1 MSISA
6 IFRMASGQLVL
17 GIILTTLAIA
27 IFLVGYFFIYKRMLK
42 GTKKLKVSK
51 VAQWGILLI
60 YIIVVLGAT
69 LGIRSTGY
77 EGSTSLQLFISY
89 KEAWNS
95 FSKVEW
101 RNIILNIL
109 MFVPLGVLL
118 PIMFKTCQKF
128 WVTYLVG
135 FSATIIL
142 EVIQLITKRGIFEID
157 DIFNNTLGCLI
168 GYGIVMILI
177 SLFKY
182 KKSSEKI
189 KPLTLAYFQIPL
201 CITIVAFS
209 TIFITYSRQEL
220 GNLSINYSKPMN
232 MSNIS
237 VGTNIKFNKKLDKA
251 FVYNASIGT
260 KEETL
265 EVANEVLS
273 TVNAKVDESQKD
285 VYDNTIVYRSE
296 DGNYSVWVEYTG
308 LTTWYS
314 DFNHLGKDGKEGLE
328 YEEVKALI
336 NEYGIELPENAQFK
350 DDGEGNYSVTA
361 DMVEIDDILLN
372 GQFTC
377 TIEEDGNVSGF
388 TNKIITYSKYKEYNV
403 ISQQEAY
410 EKILNGE
417 FKSYIIDE
425 NSKIEINDVKLSY
438 EMDSKGFYQP
448 VYEFS
453 VKLKNDNRTILI
465 PALQK
470 TK

>member
-69 LGIRSTGY
+69 LGIRSAGY

-118 PIMFKTCQKF
+118 PIMFKKCQKF
-128 WVTYLVG
+128 WITYLIG
-135 FSATIIL
+135 FLATIIL

-177 SLFKY
+177 SMFKY
-182 KKSSEKI
+182 KKNREKI

-237 VGTNIKFNKKLDKA
+237 VSTDIKFNKKLDKA
-251 FVYNASIGT
+251 FVYNAPIGT

-273 TVNAKVDESQKD
+273 TVNAKVDESQND

-314 DFNHLGKDGKEGLE
+314 DFNHLGKDGKEGLK

-388 TNKIITYSKYKEYNV
+388 TNNIITYSKYKEYNV

-453 VKLKNDNRTILI
+453 VKLKNDNSTILI